1 MHKQRMTYCTQP
13 PVWTKTASE
22 IPKLKCKAGLSTT
35 LMKSH
40 IKPSR
45 ESVCTGGNESE
56 AKPAGSS
63 ASYLVPLPSFFLH
76 YHYLACHSPRN
87 FLLFPSLFLI
97 LPFLLAIFIALPP
110 SLFPLSPSF
119 VTSRAPLFPSSF
131 SLPSGCFLLS
141 LSVGATSGSFQF
153 QTRPA
158 WLGEREWDNRANPS
172 VIPEAITLLYNP
184 LIPLIPSHSA
194 VSLTVRHIGIL
205 IARKELQAQCVC
217 VHLCLYVCVCVW
229 FPFNQWGM
237 WPCSQTDLTQALR
250 NFGKWINKPYPWKKR
265 NTSRR

>member
-56 AKPAGSS
+56 AKPTGSS

-97 LPFLLAIFIALPP
+97 LPFLPTIFIALPHHCFPSLLPLLPLVLLFFPPP
-110 SLFPLSPSF
+110 SLFPQ
-119 VTSRAPLFPSSF
+119 VVSS
-131 SLPSGCFLLS
+131 SLYL
-141 LSVGATSGSFQF
+141 
-153 QTRPA
+153 
-158 WLGEREWDNRANPS
+158 
-172 VIPEAITLLYNP
+172 
-184 LIPLIPSHSA
+184 
-194 VSLTVRHIGIL
+194 
-205 IARKELQAQCVC
+205 
-217 VHLCLYVCVCVW
+217 
-229 FPFNQWGM
+229 
-237 WPCSQTDLTQALR
+237 
-250 NFGKWINKPYPWKKR
+250 
-265 NTSRR
+265 

>member
-56 AKPAGSS
+56 AKPTGSS

-97 LPFLLAIFIALPP
+97 PPFLPAIFIALPP
-110 SLFPLSPSF
+110 ITVSPLSFLRYLSC
-119 VTSRAPLFPSSF
+119 SLFPSSF

-158 WLGEREWDNRANPS
+158 WLGERE
-172 VIPEAITLLYNP
+172 
-184 LIPLIPSHSA
+184 
-194 VSLTVRHIGIL
+194 
-205 IARKELQAQCVC
+205 
-217 VHLCLYVCVCVW
+217 
-229 FPFNQWGM
+229 
-237 WPCSQTDLTQALR
+237 
-250 NFGKWINKPYPWKKR
+250 
-265 NTSRR
+265 

>member
-1 MHKQRMTYCTQP
+1 MHWREWEWSQANREFC
-13 PVWTKTASE
+13 
-22 IPKLKCKAGLSTT
+22 LLSR
-35 LMKSH
+35 
-40 IKPSR
+40 P
-45 ESVCTGGNESE
+45 
-56 AKPAGSS
+56 
-63 ASYLVPLPSFFLH
+63 
-76 YHYLACHSPRN
+76 
-87 FLLFPSLFLI
+87 PSLFFSPLS
-97 LPFLLAIFIALPP
+97 LPCLSLPTQFPPLSLPVPHSPLFTDYLYCASP

-194 VSLTVRHIGIL
+194 VSLAVRHIGIL